1 MLLTVKEL
9 AQQLHIKPGTLY
21 AWAAQGKIPC
31 RKIHGLVRFDQHDI
45 DYWLGT
51 FSSSTVVPPRIT
63 SRRSDDDNLGRL
75 IARAKRQ
82 VYTPACEKP
91 DEIRAKQGG

>member
-9 AQQLHIKPGTLY
+9 AQQSHIKPATLY
-21 AWAAQGKIPC
+21 AWAAQGKMPY

-45 DYWLGT
+45 DYWLAT
-51 FSSSTVVPPRIT
+51 FSSRTVVPPRIP
-63 SRRSDDDNLGRL
+63 SSRSDDANLDRL